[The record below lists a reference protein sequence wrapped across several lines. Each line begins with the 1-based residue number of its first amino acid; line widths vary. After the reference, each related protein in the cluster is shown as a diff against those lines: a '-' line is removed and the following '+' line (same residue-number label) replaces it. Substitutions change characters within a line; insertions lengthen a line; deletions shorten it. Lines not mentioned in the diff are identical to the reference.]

1 MPSLLKSH
9 CHRRALPCGSLTLP
23 VICTGSVVQV
33 DEGLDVRTL
42 IEGAVFRSATTLI
55 VADEGTEC
63 PWPSET
69 VTLRVYCTFDVV
81 YVWVPGLPVAVAPSP
96 KSHAY
101 VIGSKG
107 LNDTPLILGEP
118 VAGAR
123 IVTVVRWTVKKSP
136 PSWLTRRATS

>member
-33 DEGLDVRTL
+33 DEGLDVRPL

-55 VADEGTEC
+55 VADEETEC

-69 VTLRVYCTFDVV
+69 VTLRMYCTFDVV

-96 KSHAY
+96 KSQAY
-101 VIGSKG
+101 VK
-107 LNDTPLILGEP
+107 
-118 VAGAR
+118 
-123 IVTVVRWTVKKSP
+123 
-136 PSWLTRRATS
+136 TS